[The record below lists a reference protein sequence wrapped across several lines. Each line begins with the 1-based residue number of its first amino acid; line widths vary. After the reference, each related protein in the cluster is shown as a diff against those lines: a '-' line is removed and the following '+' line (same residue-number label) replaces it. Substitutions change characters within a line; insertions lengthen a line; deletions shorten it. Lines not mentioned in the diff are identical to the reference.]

1 MRLSYKKRGIAL
13 TGALLLFAGGLTGCS
28 PTGKNSN
35 DFLATTDTMASKTKG
50 FTSKHYSGKT
60 LPDSEIATFVLIN
73 NGTWIT
79 QINGRE
85 TRPNAGK
92 SFLPFG
98 GGYFTLARSIGIT
111 KVTVLPGTHTLT
123 IWYNDPLYA
132 QKKSTV
138 GVLIE
143 FTAVAGHTYAADSI
157 LSECT
162 TLWCNWEPFIMD
174 LTEQQKV
181 DGLLSVLPGS
191 GETADALMIKLPE

>member
-1 MRLSYKKRGIAL
+1 MTFYCLKKVFAL
-13 TGALLLFAGGLTGCS
+13 TGAFLLFAGGLTGCS

-35 DFLATTDTMASKTKG
+35 NLLATTDTLASKTKG

-60 LPDSEIATFVLIN
+60 LPDSETVTFVLIN

-79 QINGRE
+79 KIDDRE
-85 TRPNAGK
+85 ARPNAGK

-111 KVTVLPGTHTLT
+111 KVKVLPGKHTLT

-132 QKKSTV
+132 QKKSER
-138 GVLIE
+138 GALIE
-143 FTAVAGHTYAADSI
+143 FTAIAGHIYAADSI
-157 LSECT
+157 LSDCT

-181 DGLLSVLPGS
+181 DGLFS
-191 GETADALMIKLPE
+191 ILPESGDPARPLMVEMPK